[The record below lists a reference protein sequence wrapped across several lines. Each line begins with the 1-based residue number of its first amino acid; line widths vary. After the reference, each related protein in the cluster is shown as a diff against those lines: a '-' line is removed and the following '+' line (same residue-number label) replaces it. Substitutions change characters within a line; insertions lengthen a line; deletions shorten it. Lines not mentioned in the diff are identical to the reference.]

1 MSVNIQLEWTPNPS
15 TLKYVVDRTL
25 LSRGAMNFT
34 SKEGVEARS
43 PLASKLMAIEGV
55 TGVMLGSNFVTV
67 TKGEAGEWD
76 SLNDLVMSTLDS
88 HLGANEAVLTEAA
101 LAETSNGH
109 STSDGDVE
117 RKIREILDL
126 EIRPAVMQ
134 DGGDITLDR
143 FEAGIVYLHMRGSC
157 SGCPSS
163 TMTLKMGI
171 ENRLRES
178 VPEVVEVMSV

>member
-25 LSRGAMNFT
+25 VPRGALNFT
-34 SKEGVEARS
+34 NPEAASAQS
-43 PLASKLMAIEGV
+43 PLASKLMGIEGV
-55 TGVMLGSNFVTV
+55 SGVMLGSNFVTV
-67 TKGEAGEWD
+67 TKGEKGEWD
-76 SLNDLVMSTLDS
+76 VLNDAVMATLDA
-88 HLGANEAVLTEAA
+88 HLGANEPVVAPGALEEMGTVASGTE
-101 LAETSNGH
+101 
-109 STSDGDVE
+109 VE
-117 RKIREILDL
+117 EKIRQILDL

-143 FEAGIVYLHMRGSC
+143 FENGVAYLHMRGSC

-171 ENRLRES
+171 ENRLREV
-178 VPEVVEVMSV
+178 VPEVVEVVPV

>member
-25 LSRGAMNFT
+25 MPRGAMNFT
-34 SKEGVEARS
+34 SREGVEARS
-43 PLASKLMAIEGV
+43 PLAAKLMGIEGV

-76 SLNDLVMSTLDS
+76 QLNDQVMATLDT
-88 HLGANEAVLTEAA
+88 HLGENHPVLTEAA

-109 STSDGDVE
+109 TASDGEVE

-143 FEAGIVYLHMRGSC
+143 YEAGIVYLHMRGSC

-171 ENRLRES
+171 ENRLRET
-178 VPEVVEVMSV
+178 VPEVVEVMPV

>member
-25 LSRGAMNFT
+25 VPRGALT
-34 SKEGVEARS
+34 TAEAASARS
-43 PLASKLMAIEGV
+43 PLASKLMGIEGV
-55 TGVMLGSNFVTV
+55 SGVMLGSNFVTV

-76 SLNDLVMSTLDS
+76 VLNDAVMATLDA
-88 HLGANEAVLTEAA
+88 HLGANEPVVAPGAMEE
-101 LAETSNGH
+101 LASQASGSE
-109 STSDGDVE
+109 VE
-117 RKIREILDL
+117 ERIRQLLDL

-143 FEAGIVYLHMRGSC
+143 FENGVAYLHMRGSC

-171 ENRLRES
+171 ENRFRE
-178 VPEVVEVMSV
+178 VIPEVVEVVPV